1 MTPMRSRLVAVLGL
15 LCLAATATAPGPA
28 AAQGLSCAERD
39 VVIGRLAE
47 TFGERFGGGG
57 LQDSSS
63 VFEVWVSE
71 ASGTW
76 TILRTSADGTT
87 CIMAAGT
94 DWEESLGASYLGI
107 AS

>member
-1 MTPMRSRLVAVLGL
+1 MLSRLAAVLGL
-15 LCLAATATAPGPA
+15 ALLVPSLPLPA

-71 ASGTW
+71 TSGTW
-76 TILRTSADGTT
+76 TILKTQADGTT

-94 DWEESLGASYLGI
+94 DWEKGLSPRYLGI